1 MALESQ
7 ESERLEA
14 LPVLDKFVLYFSGNP
29 KNQKPKYLSDM
40 NLPPSSYV
48 TPELNQTFKLK
59 SSEVLSY
66 FLWSGLVYI
75 SLRRWERAL
84 DCLESALT
92 YPIKDGA
99 VSLIMVE
106 AYKKWVLVGLL
117 LEGKPLPLPKSVHS
131 QSSKAFHIIGKPYD
145 ILAQIFES
153 GTAARLKSEA
163 DFGERVWESDFN
175 TGLVLNVLAAYQKF
189 QIRNLGNIYSKISI
203 QEVHNQTMSAESGK
217 HLPSAQAAEGLVKDM
232 ITDGLLDATLSQ
244 PSTGPAVL
252 TFSPTGPSLPEDQ
265 IQQAL
270 AEATERIH
278 LLAQEIKQTDRM
290 LTYDKEYIKHAQKQ
304 KKNSKNGAAGDQGIA
319 GTDMDWNGEEEE
331 LMAGVVF

>member
-1 MALESQ
+1 MALDSE
-7 ESERLEA
+7 ESEKLEA

-29 KNQKPKYLSDM
+29 KNQKPKCLSDI
-40 NLPPSSYV
+40 NLSPSSYV
-48 TPELNQTFKLK
+48 TPELNQTLKLK
-59 SSEVLSY
+59 SSDVLSY
-66 FLWSGLVYI
+66 FLWSGLVNI
-75 SLRRWERAL
+75 ALKRWERAL

-117 LEGKPLPLPKSVHS
+117 LEGKSLPLPKSVHGQAS
-131 QSSKAFHIIGKPYD
+131 RAFHTIGKPYD
-145 ILAQIFES
+145 TLAQIFES

-163 DFGERVWESDFN
+163 DFGDKLWESDYN
-175 TGLVLNVLAAYQKF
+175 TGLVLHVLAAYQKF
-189 QIRNLGNIYSKISI
+189 QIRNLGNIYSKISM

-217 HLPSAQAAEGLVKDM
+217 HLPSVQAVESLVREM
-232 ITDGLLDATLSQ
+232 ISDGLLHASLSQ
-244 PSTGPAVL
+244 PTTGPAVL

-265 IQQAL
+265 MQQAL
-270 AEATERIH
+270 AEATIRIQS
-278 LLAQEIKQTDRM
+278 LARDIRQTDRM
-290 LTYDKEYIKHAQKQ
+290 LTHDKEYIKHAQKL
-304 KKNSKNGAAGDQGIA
+304 KKNAKNGSVGDQGIA